1 MVEDATPYKDKIL
14 IKQEVVKVQKMDNTF
29 YVQVKNGT
37 NYSARHV
44 LVTFSS
50 GVLNARVVKF
60 EPDLPQW
67 KYAALTLAPMNHFCK
82 IFLLFDESFW
92 NNKDYIIAVPKLRG
106 WYMIWQNLYR
116 FFGEK
121 GKNML
126 MSTLAGDRC
135 IDSLRKTDDEVKT
148 ETYEVLKKV
157 YPGATMPAGLP

>member
-1 MVEDATPYKDKIL
+1 MVEDANPYKDKIL
-14 IKQEVVKVQKMDNTF
+14 LNQEVMKVKKMNDIFN
-29 YVQVKNGT
+29 VHVKTGT
-37 NYSARHV
+37 IYTARYV

-50 GVLNARVVKF
+50 GVLNARVVQF

-82 IFLLFDESFW
+82 IFLLFNESFW
-92 NNKDYIIAVPKLRG
+92 DNKDYMFVVPKLRG

-157 YPGATMPAGLP
+157 YSSATMPTGLS

>member
-44 LVTFSS
+44 LVAFSS

-121 GKNML
+121 GKNIL

-148 ETYEVLKKV
+148 ETYEVLKKA